1 MEDDNNV
8 NLIDKSGSVV
18 YVCRIDGQRYL
29 ISMNAAAREYGYY
42 DYVFPNMIDCINYID
57 SIARRNLDFMMEI

>member
-1 MEDDNNV
+1 MEDDN

-29 ISMNAAAREYGYY
+29 ISMNAAAREYEYY
-42 DYVFPNMIDCINYID
+42 DYVFSNMIDCINYID
-57 SIARRNLDFMMEI
+57 SVARRNLDFMMEI